1 LPDDFGYLNA
11 RIRARRSRLLPE
23 AFFREALSLN
33 SPELVRVLGESTYG
47 PDLTEESVSGIDRA
61 VMIHL
66 SRTVGDLPRIASGKT
81 REVVRLMLLRT
92 DLADVKT
99 ILRGKSL
106 GWSAEEIMGHL
117 GGGTVPQGL
126 YRAMAEASD
135 ALSLAQVLSLLDH
148 PLARVLREASRVSHE
163 PRDLELSLDQV
174 FYKEVLRLAEQLGHP
189 FLVDFTR
196 FEIDALNLTAGVKV
210 FAIGVVEAPDR
221 FFVRGGR
228 RVGLSLFRRLTGGE
242 VDALRELSD
251 TDFARVAE
259 ARDLPALEK
268 SLRCTLLAKA
278 REGAKDVLGPGLAN
292 DYIHRMEWEASRIR
306 LLARRAYY
314 KLPSASVEQ
323 EIFCS

>member
-11 RIRARRSRLLPE
+11 RIRVRRSRLLPE

-33 SPELVRVLGESTYG
+33 PPELVRVLGESMYG
-47 PDLTEESVSGIDRA
+47 PDLTEGSVSGIDRA
-61 VMIHL
+61 VRIHL
-66 SRTVGDLPRIASGKT
+66 SRTVGDLPRIVSGKT
-81 REVVRLMLLRT
+81 REAVRLLLLRA

-99 ILRGKSL
+99 ILRGKLL

-148 PLARVLREASRVSHE
+148 PLAGVLREASKVSHE
-163 PRDLELSLDQV
+163 PPDLELSLDHS
-174 FYKEVLRLAEQLGHP
+174 FYKDVLRLAEQLGHP
-189 FLVDFTR
+189 SLVDFTR
-196 FEIDALNLTAGVKV
+196 FEIDALNLAAGVKV
-210 FAIGVVEAPDR
+210 FAIGVIQVPDR

-228 RVGLSLFRRLTGGE
+228 RVGFPLFRRLTDG
-242 VDALRELSD
+242 DMAALRELSD

-259 ARDLPALEK
+259 ARDLPALERG
-268 SLRCTLLAKA
+268 LRCTLLAKA

-292 DYIHRMEWEASRIR
+292 DYIRRMEWEASRIR
-306 LLARRAYY
+306 LLARRAHYY
-314 KLPSASVEQ
+314 LPPASVEQ